1 MGYVSIEESDG
12 EGAGSRV
19 VKELQWESA
28 LLHGIKVKPDRRRQS
43 DKRIHSTLKQTGT
56 LRMVPLQEKMRWAIL
71 H

>member
-28 LLHGIKVKPDRRRQS
+28 LLRGIKAKPDRRRV
-43 DKRIHSTLKQTGT
+43 HSTLKQTGT
-56 LRMVPLQEKMRWAIL
+56 LRTVPLQEKMRWAIL